1 MTLAAGNLRF
11 CETLLQMASIHVSSH
26 IDVFR
31 RFAQILAPRV
41 LISSSWMPLRN
52 RSGAYVRQEFSH
64 EKGAMVAHRWKRWP
78 SSWTDANLKG
88 V

>member
-31 RFAQILAPRV
+31 RFAQILAPV
-41 LISSSWMPLRN
+41 
-52 RSGAYVRQEFSH
+52 F
-64 EKGAMVAHRWKRWP
+64 
-78 SSWTDANLKG
+78 
-88 V
+88 